1 MCLRNSRI
9 SRYLSSLPEGKNV
22 RTIMKDE
29 QQRLTNLPGRDPW
42 DVQAVESTVRAFL
55 RERIDAAGSDGIVV
69 AMSGGLDSSVTATL
83 AAQALGPDRVLGLG
97 LPCHKTDASATMEA
111 SVVADHLG
119 IEFQRVHLQPLLQ
132 GFEQQLAPT
141 LAGEEPRGPTPT
153 VDRSLENTVARL
165 RMCCVYYAAN
175 RRNRLVAGTA
185 NRSELLLG
193 YVTKY
198 GDGAADLFPLG
209 GLYKTEVRALA
220 EHMGLP
226 DPIVEK
232 VPTTGRY
239 PGQTDADDLGATY
252 DLIDSLLYRVIEEGD
267 SVETA
272 AEAIGMDESTAQR
285 LVSMCV
291 ETVHKRKLPP
301 IGVLNGR
308 SRQPVQDDSA

>member
-1 MCLRNSRI
+1 
-9 SRYLSSLPEGKNV
+9 
-22 RTIMKDE
+22 MKDE
-29 QQRLTNLPGRDPW
+29 TQRHASSFAHETQ
-42 DVQAVESTVRAFL
+42 DVATVESTVRAFL
-55 RERIDAAGSDGIVV
+55 RERVDGAGADGVVV
-69 AMSGGLDSSVTATL
+69 AMSGGLDSTVTATL
-83 AAQALGPDRVLGLG
+83 AVQALGPDRVLGLG

-132 GFEQQLAPT
+132 GFEQRLAPD
-141 LAGEEPRGPTPT
+141 LAGEAPRGPTPT
-153 VDRSLENTVARL
+153 PDRARHNVIARL
-165 RMCCVYYAAN
+165 RMCCTYYAAN
-175 RRNRLVAGTA
+175 RRNRLVVGTA

-193 YVTKY
+193 YVTKH

-220 EHMGLP
+220 GHLGLP

-252 DLIDSLLYRVIEEGD
+252 DVIDSLLYRVIEEGD
-267 SVETA
+267 PVDA
-272 AEAIGMDESTAQR
+272 AAAALDIDESTAQR

-291 ETVHKRKLPP
+291 ETAHKRQLPP
-301 IGVLNGR
+301 IADFGGR
-308 SRQPVQDDSA
+308 SRRPAADD

>member
-1 MCLRNSRI
+1 
-9 SRYLSSLPEGKNV
+9 
-22 RTIMKDE
+22 MKDE
-29 QQRLTNLPGRDPW
+29 PQRNANLPGRGMW
-42 DVQAVESTVRAFL
+42 DVPAIESTARAFL
-55 RERIDAAGSDGIVV
+55 RERVDAAGADGVVV
-69 AMSGGLDSSVTATL
+69 AMSGGLDSTVTATL
-83 AAQALGPDRVLGLG
+83 AVQALGPDRVLGLG

-111 SVVADHLG
+111 NVVADHLG

-153 VDRSLENTVARL
+153 SDRSLENTVARL

-220 EHMGLP
+220 DHMGLP

-252 DLIDSLLYRVIEEGD
+252 DVIDSLLYRVIEEGD
-267 SVETA
+267 SVDTA
-272 AEAIGMDESTAQR
+272 AETLDIAESTAQR

-291 ETVHKRKLPP
+291 ETAHKRQLPP
-301 IGVLNGR
+301 VATLDGR
-308 SRQPVQDDSA
+308 SRRPTADD

>member
-1 MCLRNSRI
+1 
-9 SRYLSSLPEGKNV
+9 
-22 RTIMKDE
+22 MKDE
-29 QQRLTNLPGRDPW
+29 PQRHASSFAHETQ
-42 DVQAVESTVRAFL
+42 DVAAVESTVRAFL
-55 RERIDAAGSDGIVV
+55 RERVDGAGVDGVVV
-69 AMSGGLDSSVTATL
+69 AMSGGLDSTVTATL
-83 AAQALGPDRVLGLG
+83 AVRALGPDRVLGLG

-119 IEFQRVHLQPLLQ
+119 IEFKRVHLQPLLQ
-132 GFEQQLAPT
+132 GFEQQLAPD

-153 VDRSLENTVARL
+153 PDRARHNVIARL
-165 RMCCVYYAAN
+165 RMCCTYYAAN
-175 RRNRLVAGTA
+175 RLNRLVVGTA

-220 EHMGLP
+220 GHLGLP

-252 DLIDSLLYRVIEEGD
+252 DVIDSLLYRVIEEGD
-267 SVETA
+267 PVDVA
-272 AEAIGMDESTAQR
+272 AGALDIDESTAQR
-285 LVSMCV
+285 LISMCV
-291 ETVHKRKLPP
+291 ETAHKRTMPP
-301 IGVLNGR
+301 VADIGGR
-308 SRQPVQDDSA
+308 SRQPTADD

>member
-1 MCLRNSRI
+1 
-9 SRYLSSLPEGKNV
+9 
-22 RTIMKDE
+22 MKDE
-29 QQRLTNLPGRDPW
+29 PQRCTSSFAHETQ
-42 DVQAVESTVRAFL
+42 DVATVESTVRAFL
-55 RERIDAAGSDGIVV
+55 RERVDGAGADGVVV
-69 AMSGGLDSSVTATL
+69 AMSGGLDSTVAATL
-83 AAQALGPDRVLGLG
+83 AVQALGPDRVLGLG

-132 GFEQQLAPT
+132 GFEQRLAPD
-141 LAGEEPRGPTPT
+141 LAGEDPRGPTPT
-153 VDRSLENTVARL
+153 PDRARHNVIARL
-165 RMCCVYYAAN
+165 RMCCAYYAAN
-175 RRNRLVAGTA
+175 RRNRLVVGTA

-220 EHMGLP
+220 GHLGLP

-252 DLIDSLLYRVIEEGD
+252 DVIDSLLYRVIEEGD
-267 SVETA
+267 PIDGA
-272 AEAIGMDESTAQR
+272 AEALDIDESTAQR
-285 LVSMCV
+285 LVSMCT
-291 ETVHKRKLPP
+291 ETAHKRRLPP
-301 IGVLNGR
+301 IAAVDGR
-308 SRQPVQDDSA
+308 SRQPTADD

>member
-1 MCLRNSRI
+1 
-9 SRYLSSLPEGKNV
+9 
-22 RTIMKDE
+22 MKDE
-29 QQRLTNLPGRDPW
+29 PQRHASSFAHETQ
-42 DVQAVESTVRAFL
+42 DVAAVESTVRAFL
-55 RERIDAAGSDGIVV
+55 RERVDGAGVDGVVV
-69 AMSGGLDSSVTATL
+69 AMSGGLDSTVTATL
-83 AAQALGPDRVLGLG
+83 AVRALGPDRVLGLG

-119 IEFQRVHLQPLLQ
+119 IEFKRVHLQPLLQ
-132 GFEQQLAPT
+132 GFEQQLAPD

-153 VDRSLENTVARL
+153 PDRARHNVIARL
-165 RMCCVYYAAN
+165 RMCCTYYAAN
-175 RRNRLVAGTA
+175 RRNRLVVGTA

-220 EHMGLP
+220 GHLGLP

-252 DLIDSLLYRVIEEGD
+252 DVIDSLLYRVIEEGD
-267 SVETA
+267 PVDVA
-272 AEAIGMDESTAQR
+272 AGALDIDESTAQR
-285 LVSMCV
+285 LISMCV
-291 ETVHKRKLPP
+291 ETAHKRTMPP
-301 IGVLNGR
+301 VADIGGR
-308 SRQPVQDDSA
+308 SRQPTAED